1 MRFNAAVEIKKTPSL
16 AVKLPVFKKVE
27 KKPAK
32 KYTSKA
38 EALIKLQRYCAYQDR
53 CHQEVRGKLIELCC
67 YGQDLEDVMAS
78 LIEEKFLDEERFS
91 RSFAR
96 GKFRMKQWGRTR
108 IRQELKLRDI
118 SDYCI
123 RKAMEE
129 ISEQDYLKT
138 LREVLEKRAAH
149 IGEENDFARKGKLAQ
164 YAMSRGFEGE
174 IVWELLK
181 NFG

>member
-1 MRFNAAVEIKKTPSL
+1 
-16 AVKLPVFKKVE
+16 VE

-38 EALIKLQRYCAYQDR
+38 DALVKLQRYCAYQDR
-53 CHQEVRGKLIELCC
+53 CHQEVRSKLIELGC

-78 LIEEKFLDEERFS
+78 LIEENFLNEERFA
-91 RSFAR
+91 RSLAR

-108 IRQELKLRDI
+108 IRQELNMRNI

-129 ISEQDYLKT
+129 INDVEYLKT
-138 LREVLEKRAAH
+138 LREVLEKRAAQ
-149 IGEENDFARKGKLAQ
+149 IAETDDFARKGKLAQ

-174 IVWELLK
+174 IVWEVLRD
-181 NFG
+181 F